1 MALVYDPMM
10 RAVLDVGTVKL
21 MIRGQVIKRHDGKRV
36 QEVVEDEN
44 QLQRIDS
51 SRIVGVYAV

>member
-1 MALVYDPMM
+1 MM